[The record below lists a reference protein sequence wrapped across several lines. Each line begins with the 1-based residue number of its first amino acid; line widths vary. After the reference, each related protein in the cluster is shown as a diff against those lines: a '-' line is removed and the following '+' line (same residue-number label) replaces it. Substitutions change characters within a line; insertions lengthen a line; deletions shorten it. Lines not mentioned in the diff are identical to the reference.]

1 MKTRTVIG
9 FAVGP
14 VATALISL
22 VAVPAVAWAFSPE
35 DVARY
40 NLLQIFVSF
49 GVLFATLGLDQGYVR
64 HFHEAPDRA
73 VLLRSC
79 VIPSALLF
87 IAVALPS
94 MIVSEPLANLF
105 FGTADAR
112 VFPVALACCA
122 AAIVS
127 RFLSLILRMEERA
140 LAFSASQL
148 IPKAVFLVAI
158 GLLVLLAVDRDFL
171 SLSYALLSSWVAVAV
186 ITGWSTRAH
195 WQRALRVRTDR
206 GLVRVLIRYS
216 APLIFAG
223 LAYWAL
229 TATSAMALRYLSS
242 LSELGVYSVALTF
255 AGAAVVVQTIFSV
268 VWAPVVYRWVA
279 ERSDLARVDTVTQQ
293 VLAVVTVVL
302 VLVGSFS
309 WVTDILL
316 PPAYS
321 DVKYLVVGSILQP
334 LLYTLSEATGI
345 GINITRR
352 TVWSVWCTLGAL
364 AVSGALN
371 VALVPHLGAKG
382 AVIAT
387 TIAYFVF
394 FVGRTEASVRTWR
407 PSPRGRLYA
416 VTALSVAGALMT
428 VVWGPETGRWY
439 AVGWAAMMP
448 LIVYVFRDQWGAL
461 RRLRSPGMVAS

>member
-1 MKTRTVIG
+1 MRTRTVLG
-9 FAVGP
+9 FALGP

-22 VAVPAVAWAFSPE
+22 IAVPAVAWAFSLE

-87 IAVALPS
+87 IAVAIPS
-94 MIVSEPLANLF
+94 TIASEPLADLLF
-105 FGTADAR
+105 GSTDAR
-112 VFPVALACCA
+112 VFLVALACCA

-148 IPKAVFLVAI
+148 IPKTVFLATI
-158 GLLVLLAVDRDFL
+158 GLLMLLAVHRDFL
-171 SLSYALLSSWVAVAV
+171 SLSYALLASWLAVVV
-186 ITGWSTRAH
+186 ITGWSTKAN
-195 WQRALRVRTDR
+195 WQQAARVRTDR
-206 GLVRVLIRYS
+206 ALVRALIRYS

-279 ERSDLARVDTVTQQ
+279 QGSDLERVDAVAQQ
-293 VLAVVTVVL
+293 VLAVVTFVL
-302 VLVGSFS
+302 ILVGSLS
-309 WVTDILL
+309 WLTDVLL
-316 PPAYS
+316 PHPYN

-352 TVWSVWCTLGAL
+352 TVWSVWCTLAAL
-364 AVSGALN
+364 AVSLGLN
-371 VALVPHLGAKG
+371 VALAPVFGAKG
-382 AVIAT
+382 AVVAN
-387 TIAYFVF
+387 TIAYFAF
-394 FVGRTEASVRTWR
+394 FVARTEASVHTWR
-407 PSPRGRLYA
+407 RSPRSRLYT
-416 VTALSVAGALMT
+416 VTALSVAGALAT
-428 VVWGPETGRWY
+428 VFWGPESGRWY
-439 AVGWAAMMP
+439 ALVWASMAP
-448 LIVYVFRDQWGAL
+448 VSLIVFREQLGDL
-461 RRLRSPGMVAS
+461 RRLRGVAVSA